1 MEKGGLRGRDR
12 TRRIAIDFGR
22 KLAEVDRRRS
32 SRAVSGVTID
42 RLLSCFRSR
51 RNGACKPDEQ
61 CKSNG
66 RKLFLQS
73 PTARRNGKVNA
84 SFIEKPEE
92 DSSSQSQRGKTL
104 KNRVWSVDGNGLL
117 LMHLLFFPDGL

>member
-1 MEKGGLRGRDR
+1 MEKGGLRGRAR
-12 TRRIAIDFGR
+12 TRRIASFGR
-22 KLAEVDRRRS
+22 KLAEVDVEALEP
-32 SRAVSGVTID
+32 SRGSTID

-73 PTARRNGKVNA
+73 PTARRNGKVSA
-84 SFIEKPEE
+84 SFIE
-92 DSSSQSQRGKTL
+92 
-104 KNRVWSVDGNGLL
+104 NRRKIQALRVSEARR
-117 LMHLLFFPDGL
+117 